1 MRGEHLMQNF
11 FKNAKWIWHT
21 ETPSPDEY
29 GEFYTTFDYHGGA
42 LRLHVSAD
50 SNYAVYVN
58 GSLAAFGQYADFPYD
73 KVYDTVDITKYA
85 KIGENHLAIIVWYY
99 GITSTSVYYKGNAA
113 LLFSLE
119 EDSKILAQSD
129 EKALCRMS
137 RAYDN
142 HKEKIITGQLG
153 LSFSYN
159 ATREDDWMMGHGEG
173 MHQSFIV
180 EQTLPL
186 RPRPCEKLT
195 YEAPRFGTL
204 IKCFTETDVLY
215 DLGTNEV
222 GFLSLDMESE
232 KEQTVIIAYGEHI
245 EDGGVRRLIGNRD
258 FSVEVTLK
266 KGRTIYENPFRRLGC
281 RYLEVFS
288 EASVKVNAIAIV
300 PTMYPITEKERPT
313 LTDGEREIYDICVRT
328 LRLCMHEHY
337 EDCPWR
343 EQALYCMDSRNQML
357 LGYYAFGETRFPRAN
372 LELISKDAREDG
384 LLSICYPIT
393 KDLVIPSFSL
403 HYFTECA
410 EYLEHSGDVAFLR
423 EIYPKL
429 KSIMNTFLSRIGEDG
444 LAYPFGGPE
453 KFNFSKNM
461 NYWNFYEWSE
471 GLDGVNISGSEP
483 DIILSALLSIALDNM
498 AKIAATIG
506 KEDTF
511 SALRAPLNQA
521 IHEAFYSEEKG
532 FYLDRKTED
541 RASMLG
547 NALAILCGAAT
558 GEAAKRI
565 CEILTAPSSLTPV
578 TLSMQCFVYDALL
591 LVDRAR
597 FADYILADIEKNYR
611 PMVDYGVGTVWETAK
626 GDKDFNHA
634 GSLCHGWSAIPIYYY
649 HILKKGN

>member
-1 MRGEHLMQNF
+1 MQSIF
-11 FKNAKWIWHT
+11 QNAKWIWHT
-21 ETPSPDEY
+21 EAPKPDEY
-29 GEFYTTFDYHGGA
+29 GEFYTAFSYRGGA
-42 LRLHVSAD
+42 LRLHISAD

-58 GSLAAFGQYADFPYD
+58 GNLAAFGQYADFPYD

-85 KIGENHLAIIVWYY
+85 KIGKNHLAIIVWYY

-119 EDSKILAQSD
+119 ENGDILVKSD
-129 EKALCRMS
+129 EKTQS
-137 RAYDN
+137 RLSRTYEN
-142 HKEKIITGQLG
+142 HREKILTGQLG
-153 LSFSYN
+153 LSFSYS
-159 ATREDDWMMGHGEG
+159 AAREDDWMLGRGEG
-173 MHQSFIV
+173 LRDSVLV

-266 KGRTIYENPFRRLGC
+266 KGRTVYENPFRRLGC